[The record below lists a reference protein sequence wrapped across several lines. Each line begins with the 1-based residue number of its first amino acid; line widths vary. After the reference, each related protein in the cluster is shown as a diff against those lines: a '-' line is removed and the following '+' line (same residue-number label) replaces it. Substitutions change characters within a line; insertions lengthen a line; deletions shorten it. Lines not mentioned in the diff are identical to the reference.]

1 MAMNSLKKIAAT
13 ILWAAFFC
21 FPGISHADVAP
32 LTAQDWYSI
41 RESVDETLTYTD
53 PTTGETTT
61 YTKGEWGGKT
71 EGEGALDGC
80 NPVGMNVIEASDC
93 IFCPL
98 FGVLYGA
105 ANQMSELS
113 FSTLGKAIAMVMLI
127 GFGLYIAFKTLAHV
141 SSLTKQDAPKFLG
154 ELLTMGFKVMICYIL
169 LTNSKQIYD
178 YFITPVLGAG
188 LEFGSALLFSNP
200 TGFQECSD
208 AISQL
213 DSTRDTALLPVS
225 LFAKLDCFI
234 RAIQKEIALTQA
246 IGSSLMCVARHEAKS
261 WGIWDFG
268 MMFQGLIIWGFALML
283 SLAFAFYLIDA
294 TVMLGIVGAL
304 MPFLIACWP
313 FKWTTG
319 YTKKGI
325 EMFLNTF
332 FTYVFMGIV
341 VSVNMQL
348 IGQAL
353 TGGQTA
359 EMASTDSSSGSSSS
373 SSSSSV
379 SSDVENGGLAE
390 IQKALN
396 DDDVKTLQKLTDIGF
411 GGFLILL
418 CCCIFGFKFTS
429 QATTLAEKMSGGG
442 GIGIGAQIGGM
453 AAGGAATLAKK
464 ATQPARKAVVNK
476 ANELTNKAGNAIG
489 KKLGLGRHGGKTG
502 AKAGAAA
509 MAAAGGGGESGGGGS
524 GGGGSGGVS
533 GGGGGN
539 EGSANNQN
547 KRPNRGT
554 GPGGKKNS
562 KKNPMKGKK
571 QQKTLADVRKKN
583 AKKKK

>member
-178 YFITPVLGAG
+178 YFITPVLSAG

-379 SSDVENGGLAE
+379 SSDVESGGLAE

-533 GGGGGN
+533 GGGDGN

>member
-21 FPGISHADVAP
+21 FPGISRADVAP

-178 YFITPVLGAG
+178 YFITPVLSAG

-200 TGFQECSD
+200 TGFQECTD

-246 IGSSLMCVARHEAKS
+246 IGSSLMCVARHEATS

-332 FTYVFMGIV
+332 FTYVFMGLV

-359 EMASTDSSSGSSSS
+359 EMASTGSSSESSSS

-379 SSDVENGGLAE
+379 SSDVDGGGLVE

-429 QATTLAEKMSGGG
+429 QATTLANKMSGGG
-442 GIGIGAQIGGM
+442 GMGIGAQIGGM
-453 AAGGAATLAKK
+453 AAGGAAALAKK

-476 ANELTNKAGNAIG
+476 ANELTSKAGNAIG

-509 MAAAGGGGESGGGGS
+509 MAPAGGGDSGGGGS
-524 GGGGSGGVS
+524 NGD
-533 GGGGGN
+533 N
-539 EGSANNQN
+539 ANNQS

-554 GPGGKKNS
+554 GPGGGNS
-562 KKNPMKGKK
+562 KKNPTKGKK
-571 QQKTLADVRKKN
+571 QMDNLKRHRQAKKKRN
-583 AKKKK
+583 AKK

>member
-21 FPGISHADVAP
+21 FPGISRADVAP

-178 YFITPVLGAG
+178 YFITPVLSAG

-200 TGFQECSD
+200 TGFQECTD

-246 IGSSLMCVARHEAKS
+246 IGSSLMCVARHEATS

-332 FTYVFMGIV
+332 FTYVFMGLV

-359 EMASTDSSSGSSSS
+359 EMASTGSSSESSSS

-379 SSDVENGGLAE
+379 SSDVDGGGLVE

-429 QATTLAEKMSGGG
+429 QATTLANKMSGGG
-442 GIGIGAQIGGM
+442 GMGIGAQIGGM
-453 AAGGAATLAKK
+453 AAGGAAALAKK

-476 ANELTNKAGNAIG
+476 ANELTSKAGNAIG

-509 MAAAGGGGESGGGGS
+509 MAPAGGGD
-524 GGGGSGGVS
+524 S

-539 EGSANNQN
+539 GDNANNQS

-554 GPGGKKNS
+554 GPGGGNS
-562 KKNPMKGKK
+562 KKNPTKGKK
-571 QQKTLADVRKKN
+571 QMDNLKRHRQAKKKRN
-583 AKKKK
+583 AKK

>member
-1 MAMNSLKKIAAT
+1 MNSLKKIAAT

-21 FPGISHADVAP
+21 FPGISRADVAP

-178 YFITPVLGAG
+178 YFITPVLSAG

-200 TGFQECSD
+200 TGFQECTD

-246 IGSSLMCVARHEAKS
+246 IGSSLMCVARHEATS

-332 FTYVFMGIV
+332 FTYVFMGLV

-359 EMASTDSSSGSSSS
+359 EMASTGSSSGSSSS

-379 SSDVENGGLAE
+379 SSDVDGGGLVE

-429 QATTLAEKMSGGG
+429 QATTLANKMSGGG
-442 GIGIGAQIGGM
+442 GMGIGAQIGGM
-453 AAGGAATLAKK
+453 AAGGAAALAKK

-476 ANELTNKAGNAIG
+476 ANELTSKAGNAIG

-509 MAAAGGGGESGGGGS
+509 MAPAGGGN
-524 GGGGSGGVS
+524 S

-539 EGSANNQN
+539 GDNANNQS

-554 GPGGKKNS
+554 GPGGGNS
-562 KKNPMKGKK
+562 KKNPTKGKK
-571 QQKTLADVRKKN
+571 QMDNLKRHRQAKKKRN
-583 AKKKK
+583 AKK

>member
-41 RESVDETLTYTD
+41 RESVDETLTYKD

-379 SSDVENGGLAE
+379 SSDVESGGLAE

-442 GIGIGAQIGGM
+442 LSPIGAQIGGM
-453 AAGGAATLAKK
+453 AAGGAAALAKK

-476 ANELTNKAGNAIG
+476 ANELTSKAGNAIG
-489 KKLGLGRHGGKTG
+489 KKHGLGRHGGKTG

-524 GGGGSGGVS
+524 SGDS

-571 QQKTLADVRKKN
+571 QQETLADVRKKN